1 MDRSVNPEPEG
12 VSGEAHDSILR
23 LEGVG
28 RTYEGRVEVRALVD
42 VDLTVRPGE
51 FLAIRGPSGS
61 GKSTLLHL
69 MGCLDRPTNGR
80 VFFRDRDVSS
90 LPDRDLARIR
100 NREIGF
106 VFQAF
111 NLLLEESALENVTL
125 PLIYSGTKDKRRR
138 AREALERVGLA
149 DRTEHRPGELSGG
162 EQQRVAMA
170 RALVKAPSLLLADEP
185 TGNLDSESGEKVL
198 EALGALRDEGLTIVV
213 ITHDPEVA
221 ARAERVVGLRDG
233 RLTEET

>member
-1 MDRSVNPEPEG
+1 MDRSVIPAAGPEAGTSPE
-12 VSGEAHDSILR
+12 SILR
-23 LEGVG
+23 LEGVA
-28 RTYEGRVEVRALVD
+28 RTYAGRVEVRALVD

-51 FLAIRGPSGS
+51 FVAIRGPSGS

-69 MGCLDRPTNGR
+69 MGCLDRPTEGR

-90 LPDRDLARIR
+90 LPDRELARIR

-125 PLIYSGTKDKRRR
+125 PLVYSGARDKRRR
-138 AREALERVGLA
+138 AREALEKVGLA
-149 DRTEHRPGELSGG
+149 DRVTHRPGELSGG

-170 RALVKAPSLLLADEP
+170 RALVKRPSLLLADEP
-185 TGNLDSESGEKVL
+185 TGNLDSESGDKIL
-198 EALGALRDEGLTIVV
+198 RALGALRDDGLTIVV

-233 RLTEET
+233 RLQEEP